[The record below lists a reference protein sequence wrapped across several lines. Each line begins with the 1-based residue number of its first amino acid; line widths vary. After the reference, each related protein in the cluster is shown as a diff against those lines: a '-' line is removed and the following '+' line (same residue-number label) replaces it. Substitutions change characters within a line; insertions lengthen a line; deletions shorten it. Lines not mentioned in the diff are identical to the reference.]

1 MEYKTIKIVRGY
13 EYLIEKFNPDLPKD
27 GYSYKRGKVLEGLR
41 KANGVDGR
49 YVSIYELMFLHP
61 EITLEQ
67 IEYLQVTEHIRLCA
81 IDESKFPSISSVPS
95 SLQLRFDTNT
105 PYRLSEPVPI
115 GYVIDSTEA
124 IDPKRHYINVD
135 DLHLLGID
143 KAVDIP
149 VEVADIETVEMYVLS
164 LMPDINI
171 IWKNLLDDKPQ
182 NKTDAFQLINEYL
195 GKCNKSRI
203 KPEWI
208 GIDCFECF
216 ANPKSTQHQRNVT
229 RAITRAC
236 CTANGYKITKTAIG
250 DIITKNK

>member
-143 KAVDIP
+143 KAVDIMP
-149 VEVADIETVEMYVLS
+149 VEVADIDPIVSFILS
-164 LMPDINI
+164 LKADTISI
-171 IWKNLLDDKPQ
+171 HKNMLAAKCRDRDK
-182 NKTDAFQLINEYL
+182 ALCLALEYL
-195 GKCNKSRI
+195 NKHPESKIQKSWINVGCFDQVGGEKGPRDTPQKIILSCCKFQFPKC
-203 KPEWI
+203 
-208 GIDCFECF
+208 
-216 ANPKSTQHQRNVT
+216 
-229 RAITRAC
+229 
-236 CTANGYKITKTAIG
+236 KITQEGIG
-250 DIITKNK
+250 KILKSNK